1 MPKPGGRLCP
11 ICHGAT
17 DAAYCCGVRL
27 GRPFRMSRDR
37 ISALRR
43 YVHGRKG
50 LDQETYRMHLSAV
63 GATSTSLLTRTQ
75 HDALLERLRALPDMP
90 RRATPA
96 DQAVQP

>member
-11 ICHGAT
+11 ICRDAT
-17 DAAYCCGVRL
+17 DALYCCGMRL
-27 GRPFRMSRDR
+27 GRPFSMSRDR

-50 LDQETYRMHLSAV
+50 LDQDTYRMHLHAV
-63 GATSTSLLTRTQ
+63 GATSTSLLTRAQ

-90 RRATPA
+90 PRRRTAG
-96 DQAVQP
+96 QAVQP